1 MPRPIKLL
9 QLTDLHLK
17 ADQSA
22 EMRGSNI
29 QRQIDEILE
38 TATAHPLWPADLVA
52 LTGDIVDE
60 SEQAAWQTAYSRLA
74 QQLSNLNTKVCC
86 IPGNHD
92 YPALLETV
100 FTAHHMTTKGCL
112 TLGNWRI
119 ILLDSSVPGSTDGML
134 SASQLASIDQSLVAA
149 KAEHT
154 LVLIHHP
161 VIDINCRW
169 LDKMKVA
176 NGLALINRLTNVP
189 GSKVIVWGHAHQ
201 EFDALYQGI
210 RLLGAPAAC
219 PVQFKPL
226 SDEFAIDEINH
237 PGFRWCMLHDD
248 GNIDTLVVRL

>member
-22 EMRGSNI
+22 EMRGSNV
-29 QRQIDEILE
+29 QKQIDEILKS
-38 TATAHPLWPADLVA
+38 ATTHPLWPADLIA

-74 QQLSNLNTKVCC
+74 QQLSNLNTEICC

-92 YPALLETV
+92 DPVLLETI

-134 SASQLASIDQSLVAA
+134 NAAQLTVLEQSLLTSPAGL
-149 KAEHT
+149 T

-169 LDKMKVA
+169 LDSMKVA
-176 NGLALINRLTNVP
+176 NGLELINRLSNEH
-189 GSKVIVWGHAHQ
+189 GSKVIIWGHAHQ
-201 EFDALYQGI
+201 EFDAIYQGV

-219 PVQFKPL
+219 PVQFQPL
-226 SDEFAIDEINH
+226 SDEFAIDEINR
-237 PGFRWCMLHDD
+237 PGFRWCTLHDD
-248 GNIDTLVVRL
+248 GSIDTLVVRI